1 MMFETKYEKSKRLS
15 KLQNANIQKLVTYL
29 RRKDNKEDIE
39 TLDVL
44 FEYIRTCE
52 EWDSEFIHR
61 INIEYIRPMALE
73 IAINQKQFSK
83 ARETAYYLWRKSLL
97 YSARVDFDSFMQY
110 MEIDIATEKRF
121 WLPRRKILNPVC
133 QALQDLID
141 DKLDILGISLIPRGG
156 KTGLTGFLMAWLSG
170 RNPAKA
176 KLYISYASGVS
187 KMFYDR
193 VFKILTDPIYKF
205 KEIFPNASKYIDQSA
220 IDSTI
225 DLGQANPHKTIQ
237 CRGIDGSITGALE
250 ANELLI
256 CDDLVSGI
264 EEALKIDRLDL
275 LWEKLTSVVW
285 QRMLNGT
292 KQLYMGT
299 RWSIHD
305 PMGRL
310 EEIYK
315 GNPRARFIKIPALNE
330 KGESNFMYAC
340 GLHFDTNHFLELKKS
355 MDEISFSAIFMQEP
369 LEREGL
375 LFQKSDLRLTGTK
388 QEFGDEYR
396 RFAVVDV
403 AWGGNDYLSM
413 PCVWILKGNDG
424 KDEYHIKKVVFNK
437 GTREI
442 TQPLVA
448 GNIKYLKLHDIQFEA
463 NNGGDEYSHTIESML
478 SRMGWHCRVTAKKAP
493 STQAKLSRIVQFS
506 PDIKARCVFLCE
518 EEWDEEYRAF
528 MQNLMSF
535 NQNGKNRNDDAPDS
549 LAMLFMYAEKNVM
562 NYARPLPKAFKFI

>member
-1 MMFETKYEKSKRLS
+1 MFETKYEKSKLLT
-15 KLQNANIQKLVTYL
+15 KTQNLNIQKLVTFL
-29 RRKDNKEDIE
+29 RKNQDDID
-39 TLDVL
+39 TWDVL
-44 FEYIRTCE
+44 FELIRNCE
-52 EWDSEFIHR
+52 ERDPKFIHR
-61 INIEYIRPMALE
+61 INIDYIRPAVLK
-73 IAINQKQFSK
+73 IAINQKKFSQARLK
-83 ARETAYYLWRKSLL
+83 AYQLFRKSLF
-97 YSARVDFDSFMQY
+97 YSSRVDFDSFMQY
-110 MEIDIATEKRF
+110 MEIDVPIEKQF
-121 WLPRRKILNPVC
+121 WLPRRKILLPIC
-133 QALQDLID
+133 KDMQDLAD

-156 KTGLTGFLMAWLSG
+156 KTGLTGFYMAWLAG
-170 RNPAKA
+170 RNPEKA
-176 KLYISYASGVS
+176 KLYISYSGGVA
-187 KMFYDR
+187 KMFYER
-193 VFKILTDPIYKF
+193 ILKILNDPLYKY
-205 KEIFPNASKYIDQSA
+205 KEIFPQASKYIDQSA

-285 QRMLNGT
+285 QRMLNCT
-292 KQLYMGT
+292 KQLYIGT

-310 EEIYK
+310 ATIYED
-315 GNPRARFIKIPALNE
+315 NPRVKFIKIPALNE
-330 KGESNFMYAC
+330 KNESNFMYDF

-369 LEREGL
+369 IEREGL
-375 LFQKSDLRLTGTK
+375 LFQKDDLRLTGTK
-388 QEFGDEYR
+388 KEFGDEYR

-403 AWGGNDYLSM
+403 AWGGGDYLAM
-413 PCVWILKGNDG
+413 PCAWIVKGNDG
-424 KDEYHIKKVVFNK
+424 KDEFHIKKVVFSK
-437 GTREI
+437 QTREI

-448 GNIKYLKLHDIQFEA
+448 TSIKNLRLHDIQFEA
-463 NNGGDEYSHTIESML
+463 NNGGDEYGRTVETL
-478 SRMGWHCRVTAKKAP
+478 LNRLGWHCRVTAQKAP

-506 PDIKARCVFLCE
+506 PDIKERCVFLRE
-518 EEWDEEYRAF
+518 EEWDDEYRAF

-535 NQNGKNRNDDAPDS
+535 NQNGKNRNEDAPDS
-549 LAMLFMYAEKNVM
+549 LAMLFMYSEKNVI